1 MVWAKPYFL
10 EILSLNVKILI
21 LSVLAVAMIG
31 LMVPSTFAEEKV
43 PTWIK
48 NNAGWWAEGQID
60 DNSFVQGIEYLVKVG
75 IIKVT

>member
-1 MVWAKPYFL
+1 M
-10 EILSLNVKILI
+10 KILL

>member
-31 LMVPSTFAEEKV
+31 LMVP
-43 PTWIK
+43 
-48 NNAGWWAEGQID
+48 
-60 DNSFVQGIEYLVKVG
+60 
-75 IIKVT
+75 